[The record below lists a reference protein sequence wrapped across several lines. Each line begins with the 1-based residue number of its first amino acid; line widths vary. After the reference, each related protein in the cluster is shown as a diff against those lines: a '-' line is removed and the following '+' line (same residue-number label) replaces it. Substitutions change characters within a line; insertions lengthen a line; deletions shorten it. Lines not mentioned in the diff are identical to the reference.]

1 MFLYRNSKRETKLD
15 GAAHV
20 CNLNTQEGEVGGL
33 PGVQGQHELHTKANF
48 GKITKPCQKQT
59 NNKKEQ
65 GHR

>member
-1 MFLYRNSKRETKLD
+1 MWWHMPVIL
-15 GAAHV
+15 
-20 CNLNTQEGEVGGL
+20 TQEGEVGGL
-33 PGVQGQHELHTKANF
+33 PGVQGQPGLHRQANL